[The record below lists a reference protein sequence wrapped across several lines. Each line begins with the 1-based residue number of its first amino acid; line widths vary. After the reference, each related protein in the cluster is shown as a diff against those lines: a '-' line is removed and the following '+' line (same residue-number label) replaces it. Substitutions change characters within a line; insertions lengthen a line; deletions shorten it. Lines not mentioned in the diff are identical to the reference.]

1 MFSFVFSSLLL
12 HRIRSIGATRTS
24 AFLQLPQEIRLV
36 GCCPSP
42 NCRFR
47 CKFRTEL
54 VTLLAFSP
62 DVPFTFPKRK
72 VPALLLRRLD
82 SRNCEIREEEKGK
95 NPLQRRLIYLHT
107 PLAQPRSLSC
117 RNSHLRSFV
126 RPWSYFIPS
135 LSLPYTMRVNSSLI
149 YTLLALAT
157 TVAAQD
163 GTTAQTTATAAT
175 TTTTA
180 ALPTLGG
187 ETTSSRSEE
196 ASTTAAAET
205 TTRVT
210 ITGGTPVT
218 ATAAVPTLGSTSTAK
233 KLPSLT
239 GTSGLAIPVVT
250 VPPTSN
256 APFMQKSTL
265 PEGTVFIAV
274 GSALAFFA
282 LAVIAWRGLVAW
294 SLHRSVRKAA
304 SNVHLSD
311 SKSKSHLRPP
321 PSGSGGFYSTGPG
334 SQLSLDHI
342 ATSPRT
348 ANRPNSH
355 QMTSNHSLFFSPTAG
370 GGAAGDRRSAYLPAG
385 YYASGQRDSLI
396 MGQAN
401 GSHTHLHSQSISST
415 RYGGGGGR
423 GNSGVSPPGSPLMGP
438 QGMAVRAGA
447 STASLS
453 LPPTGRAPSTY
464 LEDLFESHR
473 EGGGR
478 GF

>member
-1 MFSFVFSSLLL
+1 
-12 HRIRSIGATRTS
+12 
-24 AFLQLPQEIRLV
+24 
-36 GCCPSP
+36 
-42 NCRFR
+42 
-47 CKFRTEL
+47 
-54 VTLLAFSP
+54 
-62 DVPFTFPKRK
+62 
-72 VPALLLRRLD
+72 
-82 SRNCEIREEEKGK
+82 
-95 NPLQRRLIYLHT
+95 
-107 PLAQPRSLSC
+107 
-117 RNSHLRSFV
+117 
-126 RPWSYFIPS
+126 
-135 LSLPYTMRVNSSLI
+135 MRVNSSLI
-149 YTLLALAT
+149 YTLLAGALAT
-157 TVAAQD
+157 TVVAQD
-163 GTTAQTTATAAT
+163 GTTTQTTATAAT
-175 TTTTA
+175 TTA
-180 ALPTLGG
+180 ALPTLGR

-196 ASTTAAAET
+196 ASTTASTAET
-205 TTRVT
+205 SITRVT
-210 ITGGTPVT
+210 ITGGIPVT
-218 ATAAVPTLGSTSTAK
+218 STAAVPSLSTSTAN

-304 SNVHLSD
+304 SNVHLPD
-311 SKSKSHLRPP
+311 SKTKSHLRPP

-348 ANRPNSH
+348 ANRPDGR
-355 QMTSNHSLFFSPTAG
+355 QMTPNHSLFFSPTAG

-415 RYGGGGGR
+415 RHGGGGR

-473 EGGGR
+473 EGGGKGR

>member
-1 MFSFVFSSLLL
+1 
-12 HRIRSIGATRTS
+12 
-24 AFLQLPQEIRLV
+24 
-36 GCCPSP
+36 
-42 NCRFR
+42 
-47 CKFRTEL
+47 
-54 VTLLAFSP
+54 
-62 DVPFTFPKRK
+62 
-72 VPALLLRRLD
+72 
-82 SRNCEIREEEKGK
+82 
-95 NPLQRRLIYLHT
+95 
-107 PLAQPRSLSC
+107 
-117 RNSHLRSFV
+117 
-126 RPWSYFIPS
+126 
-135 LSLPYTMRVNSSLI
+135 MRANSSLI
-149 YTLLALAT
+149 YTLLAGALAT
-157 TVAAQD
+157 VVAAQD
-163 GTTAQTTATAAT
+163 GTTAQTTAAAT
-175 TTTTA
+175 TATTTTA

-196 ASTTAAAET
+196 ASTTTAAET

-210 ITGGTPVT
+210 ITGGIPVT
-218 ATAAVPTLGSTSTAK
+218 TTAAVPSLSSTSTAK

-348 ANRPNSH
+348 ANRPDGR
-355 QMTSNHSLFFSPTAG
+355 QMTPNHSLFFSPTAG

-401 GSHTHLHSQSISST
+401 GSHTHLHSQSVSST
-415 RYGGGGGR
+415 RYGGGGGGR

-473 EGGGR
+473 EGGGAGR

>member
-1 MFSFVFSSLLL
+1 
-12 HRIRSIGATRTS
+12 
-24 AFLQLPQEIRLV
+24 
-36 GCCPSP
+36 
-42 NCRFR
+42 
-47 CKFRTEL
+47 
-54 VTLLAFSP
+54 
-62 DVPFTFPKRK
+62 
-72 VPALLLRRLD
+72 
-82 SRNCEIREEEKGK
+82 
-95 NPLQRRLIYLHT
+95 
-107 PLAQPRSLSC
+107 
-117 RNSHLRSFV
+117 
-126 RPWSYFIPS
+126 
-135 LSLPYTMRVNSSLI
+135 MRVNSSLI
-149 YTLLALAT
+149 YSLLVGALAT
-157 TVAAQD
+157 TVVAQD
-163 GTTAQTTATAAT
+163 GTTAQNTATAA

-180 ALPTLGG
+180 ALPTLGR

-205 TTRVT
+205 STSKVI
-210 ITGGTPVT
+210 ITGGIPVT
-218 ATAAVPTLGSTSTAK
+218 ATDAVPSLSTSTA

-282 LAVIAWRGLVAW
+282 FAVIAWRGLVAW

-348 ANRPNSH
+348 ANRPDGR
-355 QMTSNHSLFFSPTAG
+355 QMTPNHSLFFSPTAG

-401 GSHTHLHSQSISST
+401 GSHTHVHSQSISST
-415 RYGGGGGR
+415 RYGGGGR
-423 GNSGVSPPGSPLMGP
+423 GNSGVSPPGSPMMGP

-473 EGGGR
+473 EGGGGGR